1 MTSSVAAIKL
11 VEFGARSM
19 LILLCIYLMPAAEAA
34 RFGTVMLFVGFFSFL
49 VGQERY
55 VDLQRRISALSHVDA
70 GAAIISYGRLIS
82 VGYLLGIPLLY
93 VLLREFAGVTN
104 QEALLAVMVA
114 VVEHLSQE
122 CYRIVLITDRHRV
135 LLFGSAAKTVVV
147 LAVVSVIAIIRG
159 HALSLESVLFWW
171 TAIGCMWILLSAIE
185 IRCLVLSGQG
195 GERIGLRTQCT
206 RSYRHFAIGLVAIL
220 ALQADR
226 FVAIRV
232 LGVEELAQYFR
243 AVMTAGAAYQIL
255 VICSFNRIALDA
267 YRRLRLGE
275 HGVVRMVFRRERAA
289 YLLVMI
295 AVPLT
300 TEAARRFLGISGIEA
315 TVPPFAVVALACGSS
330 LVRGVA
336 DFESIVLN
344 HLHIESR
351 VFLSHAIGLCTTVV
365 AASTLG
371 STFGLRGLLCGSVVG
386 SCAMAASLYFGAQ
399 RGLARLQGES
409 RQA

>member
-11 VEFGARSM
+11 VEFGARSI
-19 LILLCIYLMPAAEAA
+19 LILLCIYLMPAVEAA
-34 RFGTVMLFVGFFSFL
+34 RFGTVMLFVGLFSFL

-55 VDLQRRISALSHVDA
+55 VDLQRRLPALSHVDA

-147 LAVVSVIAIIRG
+147 LAVVAVIAIIRG

-171 TAIGCMWILLSAIE
+171 TAIGCMWILLSVIE
-185 IRCLVLSGQG
+185 IRCLVRSGQG
-195 GERIGLRTQCT
+195 GELIGLRTQCT

-232 LGVEELAQYFR
+232 LGIEELAQYFR

-267 YRRLRLGE
+267 YRRLQLGE

-300 TEAARRFLGISGIEA
+300 TEAARRFSGISWIEA

-344 HLHIESR
+344 HLGRSR
-351 VFLSHAIGLCTTVV
+351 ECMGNDCEVRISRCRRADSWDRWCACTSRDIFLHQPVDSHP
-365 AASTLG
+365 
-371 STFGLRGLLCGSVVG
+371 
-386 SCAMAASLYFGAQ
+386 
-399 RGLARLQGES
+399 
-409 RQA
+409 

>member
-11 VEFGARSM
+11 VEFGARSI
-19 LILLCIYLMPAAEAA
+19 LILLCIYLMPAVEAA
-34 RFGTVMLFVGFFSFL
+34 RFGTVMLFVGLFSFL

-55 VDLQRRISALSHVDA
+55 VDLQRRLPALSHVDA

-171 TAIGCMWILLSAIE
+171 TAIGCMWILLSVIE
-185 IRCLVLSGQG
+185 IRCLVRSGQG
-195 GERIGLRTQCT
+195 GELIGLRTQCT

-232 LGVEELAQYFR
+232 LGIEELAQYFR

-267 YRRLRLGE
+267 YRRLQLGE

-300 TEAARRFLGISGIEA
+300 TEAARRFSGISWIEA

-351 VFLSHAIGLCTTVV
+351 VFSSHAIGLCTTLVV
-365 AASTLG
+365 ASTLG
-371 STFGLRGLLCGSVVG
+371 SAFGLRGLLCGSVVG
-386 SCAMAASLYFGAQ
+386 SCAMAAWLYFGAQ
-399 RGLARLQGES
+399 RGLARLRVES
-409 RQA
+409 RRN